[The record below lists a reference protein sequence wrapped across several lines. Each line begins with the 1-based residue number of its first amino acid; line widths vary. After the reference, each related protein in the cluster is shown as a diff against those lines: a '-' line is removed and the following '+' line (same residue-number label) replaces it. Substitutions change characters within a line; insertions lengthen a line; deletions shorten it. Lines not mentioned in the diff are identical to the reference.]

1 MYVCDDQEP
10 IIIACMVSQYELNTK
25 IMGCFGMPRPRM
37 NANLWDLVFTHLVN
51 EAPVARNRLLPN
63 VMEVCQLY
71 TTAAHVVYR
80 VTSVRNLNRK
90 FNMGRPQRPLVN
102 FCVFT
107 SKARSDERLNWTKL
121 EYM

>member
-80 VTSVRNLNRK
+80 VTSVRNPNRK
-90 FNMGRPQRPLVN
+90 FYLRRSRDHYSEFLCN
-102 FCVFT
+102 T
-107 SKARSDERLNWTKL
+107 SKT
-121 EYM
+121 